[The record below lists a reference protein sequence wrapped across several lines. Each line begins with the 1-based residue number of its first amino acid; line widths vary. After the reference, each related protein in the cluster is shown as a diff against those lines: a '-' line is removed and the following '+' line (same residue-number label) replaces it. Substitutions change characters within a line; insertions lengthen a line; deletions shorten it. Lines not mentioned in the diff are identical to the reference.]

1 MNIVDALIILVIIA
15 GGLVGFKKGFTR
27 ELVSFLGVFLVIIL
41 SFLLKN
47 PVSAILYEHLPFFS
61 FGGMLKGITSLNI
74 LLYEIIALLIV
85 MSILTIVLKV
95 ITMVTKVFETLL
107 KFTII
112 LGIPSKILGMVVG
125 FVEGFVWVFIALYVL
140 NLPIFN
146 IKEVQES
153 KYKDT
158 VLENAPILSSLG
170 NDTVKVI
177 DEFTDLKEQYN
188 DDSIDS
194 NEFNLQTLDVFLKY
208 NVVTVDSVE
217 KLDKKGKLKIDG
229 LDELLKEYREES

>member
-140 NLPIFN
+140 NLPVFN

-153 KYKDT
+153 KYKDV

-177 DEFTDLKEQYN
+177 DEFTELKEQYD

-208 NVVTVDSVE
+208 NVVTVESVE
-217 KLDKKGKLKIDG
+217 KLEKKGKLKIDG
-229 LDELLKEYREES
+229 LDDLLKEYRKE

>member
-112 LGIPSKILGMVVG
+112 LGIPSKLLGMVVG

-140 NLPIFN
+140 NLPVFN

-170 NDTVKVI
+170 NDTIKVI
-177 DEFTDLKEQYN
+177 DEFAELKEQY
-188 DDSIDS
+188 DDDNIDS

-217 KLDKKGKLKIDG
+217 KLEKKGKLKIEG
-229 LDELLKEYREES
+229 LDDLLKEYRKES